1 MLWWLKI
8 QLAGLWPLIWHY
20 GIGVGI
26 AILALAFAWFSPV
39 FKKTALWV
47 AVASIIITISYGV
60 GVSNGMAR
68 VQAKW
73 DAALAA
79 SVSQSEKAR
88 SDAERDVSHDTPS
101 QLNRDIYNRDNTAR
115 SR

>member
-1 MLWWLKI
+1 MIWWLKI

-20 GIGVGI
+20 GIGVGV

-47 AVASIIITISYGV
+47 AVGSIIITVSYGI

-73 DAALAA
+73 DAAIAA
-79 SVSQSEKAR
+79 SIEQSEKAR
-88 SDAERDVSHDTPS
+88 SDAERDVSGDIPS